1 MAGRRRFRQWSQRAA
16 LAIGLGVL
24 IAATGATP
32 AGTFLHRFGIDILLP
47 ARHAAFGP
55 LFPPERSAAV
65 VVVIDEESYRTPPFS
80 ETPQVAWTPMLARV
94 LDRIDAAGARVIGLD
109 LIYPTTLDSK
119 NLLPGY
125 DKPLLKTFY
134 RIGRAGRLVLGEV
147 RLSQQTIR
155 PYKGQVVA
163 VGGPGNLRPLNVL
176 LDADDVI
183 RGYPRDFADEGGG
196 RIPAFAVELAAR
208 AGIAPPPGDFLIN
221 YNTGANDIPT
231 YSLADLFRC
240 AESGGAEFFSRAFGD
255 RIVIVGSALDV
266 EDRRVPAKRF
276 ANAGGRGARPQRCA
290 LPFDPSRFGQI
301 VDRRSMPGIYIH
313 AAAVNTLAESNALEL
328 LSPGAGFGLLTGGV
342 AALVLLFFLLPPFSG
357 FLATLAAIAG
367 HGGLALV
374 ALQGGVV
381 LPVVSVALAGLIAF
395 TAVYA
400 YRVVIEDKMRRR
412 IKKAFGHYLAP
423 SLVDRLAE
431 EPDSLKLGG
440 EMRRVTVMFTDIAG
454 YTTFAER
461 LDDRP
466 EQLVTII
473 NRYFTVISGVVESH
487 GGYVVS
493 YIGDAVM
500 AAWGAPSIDPQA
512 ERHAVEA
519 ALACLEKLEAFNREI
534 IRGEYGLPG
543 IGTRFG
549 INSGDA
555 LVGNTG
561 SATRLNYTVTGD
573 TTNLAARLEGANKI
587 YGTHLMIGEE
597 TARRLGGEFVLRR
610 LDRLVV
616 KGKTKAVRV
625 YEVIGHARDVP
636 EQRLRRIREFHAAMA
651 LYYRRRFASARDS
664 FSRLMADDEAARVY
678 SDRCLHFERMPPPAT
693 WDHSFVSETK

>member
-1 MAGRRRFRQWSQRAA
+1 MAARRRIRQWRQRAG
-16 LAIGLGVL
+16 LAFGLGIL
-24 IAATGATP
+24 IAAIGTTL
-32 AGTFLHRFGIDILLP
+32 AGMFLHRLGIDILLP

-55 LFPPERSAAV
+55 LFPPARSAAV
-65 VVVIDEESYRTPPFS
+65 VVVIDEETYRTPPFS

-94 LDRIDAAGARVIGLD
+94 LDSIDAAGATVIGLD
-109 LIYPTTLDSK
+109 LIYPTTLDTR

-147 RLSQQTIR
+147 RLSRQAIR

-163 VGGPGNLRPLNVL
+163 GGGPGNVRPLNVL
-176 LDADDVI
+176 LDVDDVV
-183 RGYPRDFADEGGG
+183 RAYPRDFATAGGG
-196 RIPAFAVELAAR
+196 RTPAFAVELATR
-208 AGIAPPPGDFLIN
+208 AKIAPPTGDFLIN
-221 YNTGANDIPT
+221 YNTGADDIPT
-231 YSLADLFRC
+231 YSMADLYRC
-240 AESGGAEFFSRAFGD
+240 AENGGAEFFARAFAS

-266 EDRRVPAKRF
+266 EDRRIPAKRF
-276 ANAGGRGARPQRCA
+276 ANSPAPGVRAQRCA
-290 LPFDPSRFGQI
+290 VPFDASRFGRI
-301 VDRRSMPGIYIH
+301 VDRRSLPGIYIH
-313 AAAVNTLAESNALEL
+313 AAAVNTLARSDALEL
-328 LSPGAGFGLLTGGV
+328 LSPVAGFGLLSGGV
-342 AALVLLFFLLPPFSG
+342 AALTLLFFLLPPFSG
-357 FLATLAAIAG
+357 FLVTLLAVAG
-367 HGGLALV
+367 HGGLAVV
-374 ALQGGVV
+374 AFQGGVV
-381 LPVVSVALAGLIAF
+381 LPVVSVALAGMVAF
-395 TAVYA
+395 AVVYA
-400 YRVVIEDKMRRR
+400 YRVVIEDKMKRR

-423 SLVDRLAE
+423 SLVERLAE
-431 EPDSLKLGG
+431 APDPVELGG
-440 EMRRVTVMFTDIAG
+440 EVRRVTVMFTDIAG

-461 LDDRP
+461 LCDRP

-519 ALACLEKLEAFNREI
+519 ALECQEKLETFNREVI
-534 IRGEYGLPG
+534 QGEYGLPA

-555 LVGNTG
+555 LVGKAG
-561 SATRLNYTVTGD
+561 SPTRLSYTVTGD

-587 YGTHLMIGEE
+587 YGTHLMIGEQ

-616 KGKTKAVRV
+616 KGKTKPVKV
-625 YEVIGHARDVP
+625 YEVIGRAQDVP
-636 EQRLRRIREFHAAMA
+636 ERRLQGIRAFHAAMA
-651 LYYRRRFASARDS
+651 LYYRRRFPSALEA
-664 FSRLMADDEAARVY
+664 FSGLMAGDGVARLY
-678 SDRCLHFERMPPPAT
+678 SDRCLQFERIPPPPK
-693 WDHSFVSETK
+693 WDLSFVSETK